1 MLKNKNLIFGTIL
14 SLILLTS
21 CLSDKKNNNEIKMNE
36 TESEIKV
43 SNEKSIDY
51 KSKFAGGYTIEVKGV
66 SSAQEVELYALNE
79 NGGAKWMWIKNDGNG
94 GAIVDDEKSGTWSA
108 TENSI
113 TIDIRG
119 NSGMISETYKL
130 NNDNVLTNTQ
140 LTKRYLK
147 KTE

>member
-1 MLKNKNLIFGTIL
+1 MLKNKNFIFVTIL

-21 CLSDKKNNNEIKMNE
+21 CISDKKNNAEKKTEVADTEI
-36 TESEIKV
+36 
-43 SNEKSIDY
+43 EKEDKIDY
-51 KSKFAGGYTIEVKGV
+51 KTKFAGGYTIEVKGV

-79 NGGAKWMWIKNDGNG
+79 NGGAKWMWIENDGNG
-94 GAIVDDEKSGTWSA
+94 GAIVVDEKSGTWSA

-130 NNDNVLTNTQ
+130 NNNNVLTNTQ

>member
-1 MLKNKNLIFGTIL
+1 MLKNKNLIFGIFL

-21 CLSDKKNNNEIKMNE
+21 CISKKKDNSEPKIIQVK
-36 TESEIKV
+36 SEIDV
-43 SNEKSIDY
+43 SKENNINY
-51 KSKFAGGYTIEVKGV
+51 KSKFAGGYTIEVEGV

-79 NGGAKWMWIKNDGNG
+79 NGGAIWMWIENDGND
-94 GAIVDDEKSGTWSA
+94 GAIIEDEKSGTWSA

-130 NNDNVLTNTQ
+130 KGNLLTNTQ